1 MGEVICTGLQ
11 NMLEPLIKYRIGDV
25 ACWAIDQKRQ
35 CRRAMTILEAIE
47 GRFEDTCYTPDGREV
62 LRFDTVFK
70 GVKNIRE
77 AQVVQEKLD
86 LFTVYVVPADGFNT
100 RGIEAIENNMQLHIG
115 SIQTTVETVAAI
127 PRGAS
132 GKFRAV
138 VCNLSSQDKGR
149 IRQITSSRMRRHYL

>member
-11 NMLEPLIKYRIGDV
+11 NMLEPLIKYRIGNI

-35 CRRAMTILEAIE
+35 CRRAMPILEAIE

-70 GVKNIRE
+70 GIEKIRE

-86 LFTVYVVPADGFNT
+86 LFTVYVVPIDGFNT
-100 RGIEAIENNMQLHIG
+100 HEIDTIKNNMRLHVGNIRTD
-115 SIQTTVETVAAI
+115 IRPVDMI
-127 PRGAS
+127 PRS
-132 GKFRAV
+132 GSAKFRAV

-149 IRQITSSRMRRHYL
+149 IRQITSSRMTRHYL

>member
-1 MGEVICTGLQ
+1 MPV
-11 NMLEPLIKYRIGDV
+11 
-25 ACWAIDQKRQ
+25 
-35 CRRAMTILEAIE
+35 LEAIE
-47 GRFEDTCYTPDGREV
+47 RRFEDVCYTPDGREI

-70 GVKNIRE
+70 GIERIRE
-77 AQVVQEKLD
+77 AQVAQEKLD

-100 RGIEAIENNMQLHIG
+100 RGIETIENNMQLHIG

-149 IRQITSSRMRRHYL
+149 IRQITSSRMRRHYS